1 MLIKASAATSK
12 NSYTTVVHALPPNYP
27 TNDPLPAPTI
37 AGMRQSKIGTL
48 TNLRSVAILP
58 IANVHDL
65 YALSASKKQQ
75 K

>member
-1 MLIKASAATSK
+1 MLFKASAATSK
-12 NSYTTVVHALPPNYP
+12 NSYTAIVHALPPNYP
-27 TNDPLPAPTI
+27 TSDPLPAPTI

-65 YALSASKKQQ
+65 YGLPAGKKQQ

>member
-37 AGMRQSKIGTL
+37 AGMWQSKIGTL
-48 TNLRSVAILP
+48 TNLTVAILH

-65 YALSASKKQQ
+65 YALPAGKKQQ